1 MSLILHCGA
10 GNYANPHSDVD
21 FEILLR
27 NALKIGLNMLQND
40 EIEAQDVACAVVAIL
55 EASPL
60 TNAAFGSN
68 LTRNG
73 TVECDATVAFIRKDE
88 DDPCI
93 ASIGAVCGIDSPAQA
108 ALALCR
114 EADDGLLT
122 TTKYFS
128 VITKKWL

>member
-60 TNAAFGSN
+60 TNAVFGSN

-93 ASIGAVCGIDSPAQA
+93 ASIGAVCGLIHLHKPH
-108 ALALCR
+108 
-114 EADDGLLT
+114 
-122 TTKYFS
+122 
-128 VITKKWL
+128 